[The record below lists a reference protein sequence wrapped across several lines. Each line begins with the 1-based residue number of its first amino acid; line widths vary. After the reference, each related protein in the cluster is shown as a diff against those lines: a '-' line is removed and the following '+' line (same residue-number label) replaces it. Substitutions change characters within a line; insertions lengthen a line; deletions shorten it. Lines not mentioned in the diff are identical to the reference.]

1 MTQKLD
7 YGVVIPWPTLKEHL
21 EKKVAETAMQLET
34 CALGDVDRYRGTLAA
49 YRSLLNLPGTLQ
61 FLGDFDQEE
70 SEKKNSV

>member
-1 MTQKLD
+1 
-7 YGVVIPWPTLKEHL
+7 
-21 EKKVAETAMQLET
+21 MQLET